1 MPGLFISYRRD
12 DQAGFAG
19 RLADALGSA
28 FGTDNVFRDIDDI
41 RPGEDF
47 VAALTKQL
55 HSIDVMLVI
64 IGPGWLTA
72 HRNGIRRLDE
82 PEDFVRKEIQ
92 VALDSGKAVLP
103 VLVGG
108 AAMPTADDLPATIG
122 ALARRQAFAL
132 SDPGW
137 SSDVARLTE
146 SIRPLLPLQQRF
158 SLRHRIAWIVI
169 GIGLIALL
177 AVSVNAYWSARS
189 AGPLATETAST
200 LNGRWTAQVNY
211 DWGAMHHETFDLRLE
226 NGEIHGTAS
235 YLRVPRSVEQGQL
248 RAQHLSFITHSQ
260 EMMNDAPN
268 LVITHRYRG
277 MLKLGELHLV
287 LESSGGQSTHTPVE
301 FVARRVEK

>member
-1 MPGLFISYRRD
+1 MSGLFISYRRD

-28 FGTDNVFRDIDDI
+28 FGANNVFRDIDDI
-41 RPGEDF
+41 HPGEDF

-55 HSIDVMLVI
+55 HSIDVMLVV

-72 HRNGIRRLDE
+72 RRNGIRRLDE
-82 PEDFVRKEIQ
+82 PEDFVRQEIQ

-108 AAMPTADDLPATIG
+108 AAMPAEDDLPATIG
-122 ALARRQAFAL
+122 ALARRQAFIL

-137 SSDVARLTE
+137 SSDVTRLTE
-146 SIRPLLPLQQRF
+146 SIKPLLPFQQRF
-158 SLRHRIAWIVI
+158 SLRQRIAWVVT

-177 AVSVNAYWSARS
+177 ATSLNAYRSESSADQ
-189 AGPLATETAST
+189 LATEIASA

-211 DWGAMHHETFDLRLE
+211 DWGAVHQETFDLRLE

-235 YLRVPRSVEQGQL
+235 YLRVARSVEQGQL
-248 RAQHLSFITHSQ
+248 RAEHLSFITHSQ

-277 MLKLGELHLV
+277 MLKPGELHLV
-287 LESSGGQSTHTPVE
+287 LESSGGQTTHTPVE
-301 FVARRVEK
+301 FIARRVEK